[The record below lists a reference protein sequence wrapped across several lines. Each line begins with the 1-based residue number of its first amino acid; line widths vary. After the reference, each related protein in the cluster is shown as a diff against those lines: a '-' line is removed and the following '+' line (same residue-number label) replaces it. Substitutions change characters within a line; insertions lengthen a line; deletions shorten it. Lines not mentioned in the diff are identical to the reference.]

1 MFRNLGT
8 AGAFSSRDFRI
19 FTAGNFVSLVGLWLQ
34 RLAVGWLV
42 WELTHSGFWLGA
54 VAFADLFPIMVIGPF
69 AGVLADRR
77 NRRNI
82 LIVCKCLQAL
92 QALALAVLVYVGAA
106 SVEVVVGLTLCKGII
121 IGVMQAA
128 RHSIVPSLVHSDHL
142 GSAVAINSIIA
153 NIARFIGPAAAGVI
167 ISRAGV
173 DAALAASVF
182 GHIAMVI
189 ALLAIRPVKVG
200 KTQHRSVVQDII
212 DGFRYVLNHAVVGR
226 LLAVEVVLG
235 LSVRPVIELLPGF
248 SGAVFESG
256 ANGLALLTSSIGIGA
271 IAGGLWL
278 ALRSGVRGLAAV
290 TLGFLG
296 GAGAV
301 TVAFAAIDQ
310 LWLGALLMAALGAT
324 MVISGAGTQ
333 ILIQRSVDDHMRGRV
348 LSIWGLAHR
357 GVPAIGALGMGWL
370 AEFWGFG
377 VPVAAGGL
385 FCVGAAVLMFRH
397 RATLERLLE
406 ESGPLSPPLDKG
418 PRPAQ

>member
-1 MFRNLGT
+1 M
-8 AGAFSSRDFRI
+8 
-19 FTAGNFVSLVGLWLQ
+19 
-34 RLAVGWLV
+34 
-42 WELTHSGFWLGA
+42 
-54 VAFADLFPIMVIGPF
+54 
-69 AGVLADRR
+69 
-77 NRRNI
+77 
-82 LIVCKCLQAL
+82 
-92 QALALAVLVYVGAA
+92 
-106 SVEVVVGLTLCKGII
+106 
-121 IGVMQAA
+121 
-128 RHSIVPSLVHSDHL
+128 
-142 GSAVAINSIIA
+142 
-153 NIARFIGPAAAGVI
+153 
-167 ISRAGV
+167 
-173 DAALAASVF
+173 
-182 GHIAMVI
+182 
-189 ALLAIRPVKVG
+189 
-200 KTQHRSVVQDII
+200 
-212 DGFRYVLNHAVVGR
+212 
-226 LLAVEVVLG
+226 
-235 LSVRPVIELLPGF
+235 PGF

-256 ANGLALLTSSIGIGA
+256 ASGLALLTSSIGIGA

-370 AEFWGFG
+370 AEIWGFG

-385 FCVGAAVLMFRH
+385 FCVVAAVLMFRH

-406 ESGPLSPPLDKG
+406 ESGPLSPPMDKG